1 MKRITFIT
9 GHYGSGKSEFSVN
22 LAIAKHIDY
31 LIDLDIVNPYF
42 RSREAEAV
50 LEQNNI
56 VMISSGLKNALG
68 SDLPFISGEVFH
80 PFRDKSKKAIFDLG
94 GDLVGARLIR
104 QFSELIDFGETD
116 LLLCTNIYRE
126 QTSSVQGIIK
136 MIQSIE
142 GSSGLRVTG
151 LINNSNFLRDT
162 TIDDIL
168 KGQEII
174 LEVSKQL
181 NLPIIYTGVYEKVD
195 RKQSQLV
202 GEIVPLKLYLRKN
215 WL

>member
-22 LAIAKHIDY
+22 LAIAKHVDY

-42 RSREAEAV
+42 RSREAEEI
-50 LEQNNI
+50 LGKNNI
-56 VMISSGLKNALG
+56 TMISSGLKNALG

-104 QFSELIDFGETD
+104 QFSEVINHNETD

-168 KGQEII
+168 KGQEIVI
-174 LEVSKQL
+174 EVSKQL
-181 NLPIIYTGVYEKVD
+181 NLPIVYTGIYEKVNQ
-195 RKQSQLV
+195 KQSQLV

>member
-42 RSREAEAV
+42 RSREAEEI
-50 LEQNNI
+50 LEINNI
-56 VMISSGLKNALG
+56 KMISSGLKNALG

-80 PFRDKSKKAIFDLG
+80 PFRDKSKTAIFDLG
-94 GDLVGARLIR
+94 GDLIGARLVR
-104 QFSELIDFGETD
+104 QFSDFIDFTETD
-116 LLLCTNIYRE
+116 LLLCTNVYRE
-126 QTSSVQGIIK
+126 KTSSVQGIIQ

-162 TIDDIL
+162 TIDDVL
-168 KGQEII
+168 KGQQII
-174 LEVSKQL
+174 LEVSKL
-181 NLPIIYTGVYEKVD
+181 LKLPIIYTSIYEKVD
-195 RKQSQLV
+195 IKNSQLV
-202 GEIVPLKLYLRKN
+202 GEILPLKLYLRKN